1 MRWKERRERLR
12 AVLAGD
18 RCVHPASVFDTG
30 SARIAQSLGFEAGML
45 AGSVASLAVLGAP
58 DLIVLTLGEFAGLAY
73 RINRGTE
80 MPLIVDAD
88 HGYGNALNVQR
99 TVEELENAGVALLT
113 IEDTRLPRGFDE
125 AKPELVSIAE
135 GVGKMRAA
143 LAARADPSLIVA
155 GRTTV
160 SIAGTE
166 GAIARAQA
174 YRAAG
179 VDAVF
184 FAGLCRREELAAIA
198 AAVPPPI
205 LLGGAPPDLADRA
218 ALAASGVR
226 VSLQPHLTFSA
237 AMQAVYATLK
247 SLREGTPPAMIS
259 GSVAGLAAP
268 ALLAEVSRRGQYDA
282 AIADFLTS
290 AAR

>member
-1 MRWKERRERLR
+1 MRWQERRERLR

-18 RCVHPASVFDTG
+18 RCVHPASVFDTA
-30 SARIAQSLGFEAGML
+30 SARIAESLGFEAGML

-58 DLIVLTLGEFAGLAY
+58 DLILLTLSEFAALAY
-73 RINRGTE
+73 RICRGTAL
-80 MPLIVDAD
+80 PLIVDAD

-99 TVEELENAGVALLT
+99 TVEELENAGVALVT
-113 IEDTRLPRGFDE
+113 IEDTKLPRGFGE
-125 AKPELVSIAE
+125 ARPELVSLEE

-143 LAARADPSLIVA
+143 LAARADPALIIA

-160 SIAGTE
+160 SLAGVAD
-166 GAIARAQA
+166 AIARAQA

-184 FAGLCRREELAAIA
+184 FAGLRTREELAAIA

-218 ALAASGVR
+218 TLAAEGVR

-237 AMQAVYATLK
+237 AMSAAYATLK
-247 SLREGTPPAMIS
+247 ALREGADPRSLAGAIPPSLI
-259 GSVAGLAAP
+259 
-268 ALLAEVSRRGQYDA
+268 AEIAREKDYEG
-282 AIADFLTS
+282 AIARFLTAS
-290 AAR
+290 PR

>member
-18 RCVHPASVFDTG
+18 RCLHPASVFDTG

-45 AGSVASLAVLGAP
+45 AGSIASLAVLAAP

-73 RINRGTE
+73 RISRGAE
-80 MPLIVDAD
+80 LPLIVDAD

-99 TVEELENAGVALLT
+99 TVEELENAGVSLVT

-143 LAARADPSLIVA
+143 LAARADPALILA

-160 SIAGTE
+160 SIAGVP

-179 VDAVF
+179 VDAIF
-184 FAGLCRREELAAIA
+184 FAGLRTREELAAIA

-205 LLGGAPPDLADRA
+205 LIGGAPPGFFDRP
-218 ALAASGVR
+218 ALAAAGVR
-226 VSLQPHLTFSA
+226 VSLQPHLSYSA

-247 SLREGTPPAMIS
+247 ALRDGAPPNSVGGTAP
-259 GSVAGLAAP
+259 P
-268 ALLAEVSRRGQYDA
+268 ALLAELAREGEYEA
-282 AIADFLTS
+282 AIRSFLTS
-290 AAR
+290 SPR